1 MVQIPVRKVLHE
13 GKAKIVY
20 AGEDPE
26 TLILFFKDD
35 LTAFDGKKHDVREGK
50 GRLNCA
56 ITSRIFE
63 AMERSGI
70 PTHYLEQ
77 ISPNEIRVRKLT
89 MIPVEV
95 VVRNVVAGSMA
106 RRLGLEAGSALPFP
120 VVEYYLKS
128 DPLGDPWLNEDH
140 IVALGYARRDEIPQ
154 MRDYGLKVNEFLK
167 AAFGSRAITL
177 VDFKIEVG
185 RDAEGVL
192 RVGDEITPDSCRL
205 WDARSGRVLDKDN
218 FRKDLGDIITAYTEV
233 LTRLESPANESE
245 AGAPA

>member
-1 MVQIPVRKVLHE
+1 MAQVPVRIVVYE

-20 AGEDPE
+20 LDDHD
-26 TLILFFKDD
+26 TYILHFKDE
-35 LTAFDGKKHDVREGK
+35 LTAFDGKKRDVREGK

-56 ITSRIFE
+56 ITARIFE
-63 AMERSGI
+63 AMERNGI

-77 ISPNEIRVRKLT
+77 IAPDEIRVRKLT

-106 RRLGLEAGSALPFP
+106 RRLGLESGEPLAFP

-140 IVALGYARRDEIPQ
+140 IAVFGYATPEEIQ
-154 MRDYGLKVNEFLK
+154 KMRAYGLKVNEFLK
-167 AAFGSRAITL
+167 SAFGSRGITL

-185 RDAEGVL
+185 RDSEGIL

-205 WDARSGRVLDKDN
+205 WDSATGQVLDKDN
-218 FRKDLGDIITAYTEV
+218 FRKDLGDIIVAYTEV
-233 LTRLESPANESE
+233 LNRLER
-245 AGAPA
+245 APEDHR

>member
-1 MVQIPVRKVLHE
+1 MVQIPVRIVRHE
-13 GKAKIVY
+13 GKAKVVY
-20 AGEDPE
+20 EGDEPD
-26 TLILFFKDD
+26 TLILHFKDD

-63 AMERSGI
+63 AMERTGI
-70 PTHYLEQ
+70 PTHFLGQ
-77 ISPNEIRVRKLT
+77 IAADEMRVRKLA

-106 RRLGLEAGSALPFP
+106 GRLGLEPGTPLPFP
-120 VVEYYLKS
+120 VVEFYLKS

-140 IVALGYARRDEIPQ
+140 IAVFGYATRDEIPK
-154 MRDYGLKVNEFLK
+154 MRGYGLEVNDFLK
-167 AAFGSRAITL
+167 SAFAGRGITL

-185 RDAEGVL
+185 RDAEGTL

-205 WDARSGRVLDKDN
+205 WDATTGQVLDKDN
-218 FRKDLGDIITAYTEV
+218 FRKDLGDIITVYTEV
-233 LTRLESPANESE
+233 LHRLERPAD
-245 AGAPA
+245 